1 MKRCKL
7 DLNENITNFGHRTLD
22 FGPAA
27 IRFWV
32 GKYIDYGM
40 RDAGYGINF
49 PSSTAAAVYVVY
61 AMSNAICIRYIR
73 AYSS

>member
-1 MKRCKL
+1 M
-7 DLNENITNFGHRTLD
+7 D

-49 PSSTAAAVYVVY
+49 PSSTAAAVYVVSL
-61 AMSNAICIRYIR
+61 MSTAISDISELTLYKHTNLKALVEKGFYIKK
-73 AYSS
+73 A